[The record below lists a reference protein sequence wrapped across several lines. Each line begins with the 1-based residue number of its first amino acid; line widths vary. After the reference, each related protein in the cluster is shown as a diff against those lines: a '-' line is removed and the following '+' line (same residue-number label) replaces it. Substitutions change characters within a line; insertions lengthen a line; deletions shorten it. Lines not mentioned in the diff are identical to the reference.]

1 MEVVSANANYQNFK
15 GLDYS
20 KVFQKDQKF
29 VKANLNKLQELGKS
43 YDIVMESC
51 FVNHP
56 DFSSIDVFVMP
67 LKNNMSF
74 WQRLFCPKGIS
85 SFDAHKNDAADGLAI
100 ATKEAINRLIKF
112 IN

>member
-1 MEVVSANANYQNFK
+1 MEIVSAAANYQNFK

-20 KVFQKDQKF
+20 KVLQKDQKF
-29 VKANLNKLQELGKS
+29 VKANLNKLQEFGKS

-56 DFSSIDVFVMP
+56 DFSSIDVYVMP
-67 LKNNMSF
+67 LKDKMSF

-85 SFDAHKNDAADGLAI
+85 SFDAYKNDAADGLTA
-100 ATKEAINRLIKF
+100 AAAEAINHLKRYM
-112 IN
+112 